1 MEPFLCR
8 RWEGLPPALWSYYN
22 RAAVTPKNGSGTKI
36 VFTEGSPCLADQK
49 CLFFFAADAD
59 ERINLQHILK
69 LMIYGR
75 SKQHLCL
82 FSYSSLVPPCN
93 ILNFYLWCL
102 LKQNHVRNIST
113 FTAHG
118 ERAECKKMCIP
129 MRFLCKCAVIFH
141 QGTIKRGFLSL
152 CLSMKEYS
160 NVNKLHVH
168 NSKALFLFSTI
179 S

>member
-1 MEPFLCR
+1 MWNHFSAAGR
-8 RWEGLPPALWSYYN
+8 RVCLMHCGLSYYN
-22 RAAVTPKNGSGTKI
+22 HAAVTPKNGSGTKI
-36 VFTEGSPCLADQK
+36 VFTEGSPCFADQK

-82 FSYSSLVPPCN
+82 FSYSSLIAPCN

-102 LKQNHVRNIST
+102 LKQNHVRNISA

-118 ERAECKKMCIP
+118 EKGCVQKCIP
-129 MRFLCKCAVIFH
+129 MRFFMQMCGDFSSRNNKTRISFSLPLHEGVFKCKQITSA
-141 QGTIKRGFLSL
+141 
-152 CLSMKEYS
+152 
-160 NVNKLHVH
+160 
-168 NSKALFLFSTI
+168 
-179 S
+179 

>member
-1 MEPFLCR
+1 MVIGRKEGPRTRQSTLKCGTISVPPVGGFASCIVVFLTTIVLLLR
-8 RWEGLPPALWSYYN
+8 LKMAHGRKLFSQKAPL
-22 RAAVTPKNGSGTKI
+22 VLLTK
-36 VFTEGSPCLADQK
+36 SAS
-49 CLFFFAADAD
+49 FFFAADAD

-118 ERAECKKMCIP
+118 ERAECKNVYLWGFYANV
-129 MRFLCKCAVIFH
+129 RWFF
-141 QGTIKRGFLSL
+141 IK
-152 CLSMKEYS
+152 EQ
-160 NVNKLHVH
+160 
-168 NSKALFLFSTI
+168 
-179 S
+179 